1 MKKFK
6 QILVFL
12 LAIGIGIAIGQVVDI
27 ELNLES
33 LASLY
38 NLTDYIDIFW
48 DYFTE

>member
-6 QILVFL
+6 QILMFL
-12 LAIGIGIAIGQVVDI
+12 IALGIGIAIGNIVNI
-27 ELNLES
+27 ELDLDS
-33 LASLY
+33 LAALY

>member
-1 MKKFK
+1 MKTFK

-12 LAIGIGIAIGQVVDI
+12 LAIGIGIVIGNVVNI
-27 ELNLES
+27 ELDLDS

-38 NLTDYIDIFW
+38 NLTDYIDVIY